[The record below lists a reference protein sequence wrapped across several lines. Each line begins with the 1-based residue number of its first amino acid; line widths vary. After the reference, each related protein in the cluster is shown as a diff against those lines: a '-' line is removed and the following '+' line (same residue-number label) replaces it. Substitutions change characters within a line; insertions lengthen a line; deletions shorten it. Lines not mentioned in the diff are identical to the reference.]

1 MRESRKGC
9 SLQGEVLQT
18 PGIPNTRCKE
28 TAQEAD
34 LLIWLL

>member
-1 MRESRKGC
+1 MRESRMGC